1 MNRIKEENGQKRKEI
16 DKKWIEKRK
25 KKRLIKVVKLNRKE
39 KKMDRKKERKW
50 IEMNKYLIKCYIFV
64 L

>member
-1 MNRIKEENGQKRKEI
+1 M
-16 DKKWIEKRK
+16 DRK
-25 KKRLIKVVKLNRKE
+25 KKEKKLIKVVKLNRKE

>member
-1 MNRIKEENGQKRKEI
+1 MDKKGRKI

-25 KKRLIKVVKLNRKE
+25 KKKLIKVVKLNRKE

-50 IEMNKYLIKCYIFV
+50 IEINKYLIKCYIFV

>member
-1 MNRIKEENGQKRKEI
+1 MDKKGRKI

-25 KKRLIKVVKLNRKE
+25 KKKLIKVVKLNRKE

>member
-25 KKRLIKVVKLNRKE
+25 KKKLIKVVKLNRKE

>member
-1 MNRIKEENGQKRKEI
+1 MNRKKEENGQKRQEI

-25 KKRLIKVVKLNRKE
+25 KKKLIKVVKLNRKE

>member
-1 MNRIKEENGQKRKEI
+1 MNRKKEENGQKRKEI

-25 KKRLIKVVKLNRKE
+25 KKKLIKVVKLNRKE